1 VKKITNGHPMLM
13 FLTENP
19 WNAAVYNR
27 CMMEDREQGTMVR
40 KGNNASIQKGVI
52 RARNGEAK

>member
-1 VKKITNGHPMLM
+1 VKEITNGHPMLM

-19 WNAAVYNR
+19 SNAAVYNR

-40 KGNNASIQKGVI
+40 KGNNASIQERRYSCPKW
-52 RARNGEAK
+52 